1 MKTEWRVLSGF
12 IPSTL
17 NNTMVLEKLWNGAC
31 CILVLNL
38 MLNQMLNLIKDS
50 ACIFLCP
57 HKLTSS

>member
-31 CILVLNL
+31 CILV
-38 MLNQMLNLIKDS
+38 MLNLIKDS